1 MDSLMFL
8 EELRKSP
15 EGHSLPVVL
24 LTGSSN
30 LTESIPSLYANVVG
44 TILKP
49 FDPILFSEQITEFI
63 ASRN

>member
-1 MDSLMFL
+1 MFL